1 MKRRFIKIL
10 SGALALV
17 MFCMTAVGCSGG
29 KTDDD
34 GEEVLQSDLMEG
46 YVSDVIAERLPD
58 EKYYEAVR
66 KLVSALA
73 VKNLSAKENSALS
86 PLAAM
91 FSVSLIANMLTDKS
105 QNELLHALGDF
116 KMAELNEYNATFSH
130 ILKKNTGAS
139 VYSSFRITSDKK
151 GFVPD
156 KSFLQ
161 LNASYY
167 GADGYL
173 LSFADSDV
181 NALLTEW
188 VQTRIGIKGLTVD
201 AKCTADTVSLLA
213 DTLSLTDSFD
223 IGFSG
228 KESAVF
234 NTLSG
239 EKEVSFLISKE
250 TQYVSTAKAK
260 GFAKTMTN
268 GYTFVALL
276 PQSTSTLEQLVQSL
290 DAETLKACYNGITE
304 RDEFNVK
311 IPEFSFSYCAS
322 VTAALKS
329 LGIKALFEKSGSTA
343 ETEKY
348 ELTVNNALNITSV
361 KLTENGFTTSS
372 VSPAAAEIQTDSVE
386 STVTALFD
394 KPFAFI
400 IYDESGI
407 PLTLGTVVEP

>member
-1 MKRRFIKIL
+1 MKRRLIKIL

-17 MFCMTAVGCSGG
+17 MFCLSAVGCSGG
-29 KTDDD
+29 TNDD
-34 GEEVLQSDLMEG
+34 GGEELTQSDLMEG
-46 YVSDVIAERLPD
+46 YVSGVIAERLPD

-73 VKNLSAKENSALS
+73 VKSLSAKENSALS

-91 FSVSLIANMLTDKS
+91 LSISLIANTLTDKS
-105 QNELLHALGDF
+105 QSELLHALGDF
-116 KMAELNEYNATFSH
+116 KMTELNEYNATFSH

-173 LSFADSDV
+173 LSFAESDV

-188 VQTRIGIKGLTVD
+188 VEARIGIKGLTVD
-201 AKCTADTVSLLA
+201 AKSSADTILLLA
-213 DTLSLTDSFD
+213 DTLSLTDSFE

-234 NTLSG
+234 NTLNG
-239 EKEVSFLISKE
+239 EKEVQFLISKE
-250 TQYVSTAKAK
+250 TQYVSTTKAK
-260 GFAKTMTN
+260 GFAKSMTN
-268 GYTFVALL
+268 GYTFVALM
-276 PQSTSTLEQLVQSL
+276 PQGTSTLEQFLQSL
-290 DAETLKACYNGITE
+290 DAETLKSCYNGITE

-311 IPEFSFSYCAS
+311 IPAFSFGYCAS
-322 VTAALKS
+322 VTAVFSVARISEVLPS
-329 LGIKALFEKSGSTA
+329 L
-343 ETEKY
+343 
-348 ELTVNNALNITSV
+348 
-361 KLTENGFTTSS
+361 
-372 VSPAAAEIQTDSVE
+372 
-386 STVTALFD
+386 
-394 KPFAFI
+394 
-400 IYDESGI
+400 
-407 PLTLGTVVEP
+407 